1 MTTAITPKRYLT
13 VAAVLSGAGTAFA
26 GYLSYERASSG
37 ICAFAESCP
46 LILGQPACYTGLAL
60 FAAAFLISVTA
71 LAVKVD
77 VVWPRAINVALAI
90 GGTLLSSWLTRD
102 ELLSHN
108 GYRLGL
114 STCAYGMLF
123 FIALLIWSL
132 SAAELATPSQTPP
145 LEV

>member
-13 VAAVLSGAGTAFA
+13 VATILSGAGTALA
-26 GYLSYERASSG
+26 AYLSYRHSSSG
-37 ICAFAESCP
+37 LEPSFSF
-46 LILGQPACYTGLAL
+46 GLAL
-60 FAAAFLISVTA
+60 FTAAFLISLTA

-77 VVWPRAINVALAI
+77 VVWPRLTNVALAI

-102 ELLSHN
+102 ELVSHS
-108 GYRLGL
+108 GYRSGL
-114 STCAYGMLF
+114 PACAYGMLF

-132 SAAELATPSQTPP
+132 SAAELAAPSQMQP